1 MLDDITPLRDAH
13 DGVSTRLFSPN
24 TAIRTKLHF
33 GALYGVKRGTSFS
46 LTFGIGGGITTVEGD
61 EGVHLF
67 EHLDVG
73 ENPPNGAIVYYWLD
87 EAAPVAL
94 TFRDAAGSEIV
105 TLRSDDA
112 ALPAARRPGRRRGL
126 NRYVWDMKYP
136 GPDKLDPVPGKA
148 KPLASEK
155 EGQAGPTVVPGEYQV
170 ALTAGSEAQAAKF
183 TIVKDPRLGTTTE
196 GYARQFALLKELT
209 DSLSKLNAAVNRIRR
224 IKRQLDALPDRL
236 GGTHVELASAAMSFR
251 ERLDA
256 IEGVLVDVHRASPRD
271 VLRNP
276 AGLND
281 TLVDLINTVAISDTA
296 PTSQA
301 GAVSHEI
308 VGHVGAEVAKL
319 DALVAADLGEIN
331 RLAASVAAV
340 VG

>member
-1 MLDDITPLRDAH
+1 
-13 DGVSTRLFSPN
+13 
-24 TAIRTKLHF
+24 
-33 GALYGVKRGTSFS
+33 
-46 LTFGIGGGITTVEGD
+46 
-61 EGVHLF
+61 VHLF

-94 TFRDAAGSEIV
+94 TFRDGAGSEIV
-105 TLRSDDA
+105 MLCSDDT
-112 ALPAARRPGRRRGL
+112 ALPAARRPGGRQGL

-136 GPDKLDPVPGKA
+136 GPDKLNPVPGKT
-148 KPLASEK
+148 KPLAGEK
-155 EGQAGPTVVPGEYQV
+155 EGQAGPTVVPGEYQM
-170 ALTAGSEAQAAKF
+170 ALTVGSETQSAQF
-183 TIVKDPRLGTTTE
+183 TIIRDPRLSTTAE

-224 IKRQLDALPDRL
+224 IKHQVEALLDRL
-236 GGTHVELASAAMSFR
+236 AGSHAELVSAATSLR
-251 ERLDA
+251 ERLEA
-256 IEGVLVDVHRASPRD
+256 IEGMLVDVHRASPRD

-301 GAVSHEI
+301 DAVSRGIMGQVE
-308 VGHVGAEVAKL
+308 AELAKL
-319 DALVAADLGEIN
+319 DALVAADLGDIN
-331 RLAASVAAV
+331 RLAASVEAV